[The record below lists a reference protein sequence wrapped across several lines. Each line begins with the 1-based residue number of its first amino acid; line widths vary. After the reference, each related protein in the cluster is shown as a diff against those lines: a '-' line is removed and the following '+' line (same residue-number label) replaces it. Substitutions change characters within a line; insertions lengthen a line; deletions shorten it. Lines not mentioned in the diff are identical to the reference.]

1 MRKLLLYGFIFSVL
15 MNIFQLM
22 YATKKFNHD
31 TESNDKYK
39 SKIKDS
45 IAKIVAE
52 KEEGDYFS
60 LSHND
65 KARDYFENVDVDQLM
80 PKIKEQ
86 LVEMN
91 NNPKGN
97 PLISYDGMVI
107 NKVRFLNHRWII
119 ADFTGESGWGEIIL
133 KYFVEENGKVS
144 FEPAEILMYPQGS

>member
-15 MNIFQLM
+15 VNIFQYM
-22 YATKKFNHD
+22 YATKRAGYEAEGH
-31 TESNDKYK
+31 EKYK
-39 SKIKDS
+39 TKMKDT
-45 IAKIVAE
+45 IAKIMAE

-60 LSHND
+60 LAHND
-65 KARDYFENVDVDQLM
+65 NALNYYEGIDVNQMM

-86 LVEMN
+86 LLELN

-119 ADFTGESGWGEIIL
+119 ADFTGTSGWGEVII
-133 KYFVEENGKVS
+133 KYFIEDSGKAT
-144 FEPAEILMYPQGS
+144 FEPAETVLYPQN